1 MIIGFTCGAFDLL
14 HAGHAVYL
22 KECKQHCDHLIVG
35 LQSDPTIDRINKNR
49 PIQSLFER
57 HLQLINSKWVDE
69 VIPYDTERDLEN
81 LLATIKINTRFVG
94 EDYLGSPI
102 TGDVI
107 CNQLN
112 IDIIY
117 IKRRHTFSTSELRTR
132 IENAKLEK

>member
-1 MIIGFTCGAFDLL
+1 MIIGFTAGAFDLL

-22 KECKQHCDHLIVG
+22 KECKQHCEYLIVG

-69 VIPYDTERDLEN
+69 VIPYDTENDLKN
-81 LLATIKINTRFVG
+81 LLATIKIDARFVG

-102 TGDVI
+102 TGDTI

-112 IDIIY
+112 IKIVY
-117 IKRRHTFSTSELRTR
+117 IKRRHTFSTSELRKR
-132 IENAKLEK
+132 IENIKLEK